1 MKKLLHSYI
10 LVTPITEEKTKSGI
24 ILTVEA
30 QSKQLVGKVEK
41 VGIEVENV
49 SDGDTVIY
57 DRLNASP
64 ITIEGKEYTICEED
78 DIICIL

>member
-1 MKKLLHSYI
+1 MKKLLHNYI

-30 QSKQLVGKVEK
+30 QSKQLVGKVNEIG
-41 VGIEVENV
+41 VEVENV
-49 SDGDTVIY
+49 SKDDTVIY

-64 ITIEGKEYTICEED
+64 ITIEGTEYTICEED
-78 DIICIL
+78 DIIAIL

>member
-1 MKKLLHSYI
+1 MKKLLHNYI

-30 QSKQLVGKVEK
+30 QEKQLVGKVEK

-49 SDGDTVIY
+49 EDGDTVIY

-64 ITIEGKEYTICEED
+64 ITIEGAEYTICEED
-78 DIICIL
+78 DIIAVL